1 MKLRKVIAMTCGATI
16 LAASLAACGNSG
28 SSASGSSAKAETTAK
43 AAEASTVTEGTQ
55 AADEETFKIDL
66 ATAYAADAP
75 AGVALA
81 KFVED
86 VKTAS
91 GGSIDISLFTDGTLG
106 SAGDNYA
113 AVASGDWI

>member
-16 LAASLAACGNSG
+16 LAASLAACGSSG

-43 AAEASTVTEGTQ
+43 AAETSTVTEGTQ

-91 GGSIDISLFTDGTLG
+91 GGSGLRQ
-106 SAGDNYA
+106 
-113 AVASGDWI
+113 